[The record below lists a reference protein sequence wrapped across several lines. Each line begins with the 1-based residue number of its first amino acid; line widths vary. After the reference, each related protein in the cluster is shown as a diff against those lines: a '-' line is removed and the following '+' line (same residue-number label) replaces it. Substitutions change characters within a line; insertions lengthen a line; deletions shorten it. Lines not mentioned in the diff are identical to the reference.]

1 VRIESEFRMGAAPE
15 EAYPLLLDLERV
27 APCMPGATLGA
38 ERDDGSREVR
48 VNVRLGPMKFT
59 YDGTVRI
66 VERDDAARRAVLEG
80 DARESKGQGGAKATI
95 AMTVNENG
103 SGSRVETVADMQLSG
118 RAAQMGRGVVEDV
131 AKRMIA
137 DMAACLEQRL
147 SAPPPAAEADAP
159 RSEAPAGDGEATAAP
174 SPPPQSAAPVKAGSL
189 VVRALWDRIR
199 ALFGRRT

>member
-1 VRIESEFRMGAAPE
+1 MRIESEFHMGAAPD
-15 EAYPLLLDLERV
+15 EAYPVLLDLERV

-38 ERDDGSREVR
+38 EREDGSREVR
-48 VNVRLGPMKFT
+48 VTVRLGPMKFT

-95 AMTVNENG
+95 AMTVSENG
-103 SGSRVETVADMQLSG
+103 SGARVATVADMELSG

-147 SAPPPAAEADAP
+147 SAGPPAAEAAAEP
-159 RSEAPAGDGEATAAP
+159 ETAAGTGEPTAAP
-174 SPPPQSAAPVKAGSL
+174 PPEAAPVRAGSL

>member
-1 VRIESEFRMGAAPE
+1 VRIESEFQMGAAPD
-15 EAYPLLLDLERV
+15 EAYPVLLDLERV

-38 ERDDGSREVR
+38 EREDGSREVR
-48 VNVRLGPMKFT
+48 VNVRLGPMRFT

-80 DARESKGQGGAKATI
+80 DARESKGQGGARATI
-95 AMTVNENG
+95 AMTVSENG
-103 SGSRVETVADMQLSG
+103 AGSRVATVADMELSG

-131 AKRMIA
+131 ARRMIA

-147 SAPPPAAEADAP
+147 SAAPPAAEAAAAEP
-159 RSEAPAGDGEATAAP
+159 EPPTGAGRATTA
-174 SPPPQSAAPVKAGSL
+174 PPPPEPAPVRAGSL

-199 ALFGRRT
+199 ALFGRRP